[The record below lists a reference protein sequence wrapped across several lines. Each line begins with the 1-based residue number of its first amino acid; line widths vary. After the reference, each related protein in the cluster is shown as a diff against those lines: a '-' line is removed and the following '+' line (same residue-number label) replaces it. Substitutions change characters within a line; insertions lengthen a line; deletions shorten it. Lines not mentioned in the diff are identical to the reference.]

1 MSARSIVLNG
11 LDVIRTDS
19 FAIGA
24 MCCSQ
29 TNRVFCFIELT
40 EGFMFDVERV
50 KGTTKT
56 VWSALLP
63 VVVDQSMFGVPFTME
78 ADPTS

>member
-19 FAIGA
+19 FAIY
-24 MCCSQ
+24 CSQ
-29 TNRVFCFIELT
+29 TNRVLCFIELS
-40 EGFMFDVERV
+40 EGFMFDVERM
-50 KGTTKT
+50 KGTKKT